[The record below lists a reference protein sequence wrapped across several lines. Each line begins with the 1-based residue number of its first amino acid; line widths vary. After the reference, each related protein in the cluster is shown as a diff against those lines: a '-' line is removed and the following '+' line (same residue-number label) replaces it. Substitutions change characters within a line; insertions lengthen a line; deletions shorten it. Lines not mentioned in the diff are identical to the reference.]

1 MKDMNITF
9 QLSDRDRELI
19 ANLIT
24 KLDTFIETNKT
35 KETNTQ
41 PEPSQPERTQPEHPA
56 PDTSHIEPEP
66 EAPVPQETPEK
77 PLTMDDVPSID
88 ELRYKVVQLV
98 SQGKKEAVKAIV
110 NEYAPSVGEV
120 PANKRIECMERLQGL
135 EG

>member
-41 PEPSQPERTQPEHPA
+41 PEPSQSEHPA
-56 PDTSHIEPEP
+56 PDTSHIEQEP
-66 EAPVPQETPEK
+66 EAPAPQEEPEK

-98 SQGKKEAVKAIV
+98 SQGKKEAAKAII
-110 NEYAPSVGEV
+110 NDYAPSVGEV
-120 PANKRIECMERLQGL
+120 PANMRVECMERLQGL